1 MGNRA
6 DFFNV
11 KEERKMKK
19 IAIWAALGLLV
30 TVFTLPAAAMEY
42 SFGGYWRTRGYANR
56 NFTGYDKDKINDQAG
71 KDARITLIDTRSRLF
86 FTAAVNENL
95 KFVNGF
101 EMNATWGDG
110 SMPIVGDDGKTVV
123 GKGKNYGGIGAD
135 GSTFEIK
142 HSYADYNLGPMNFKV
157 GVQPAVLARGLLF
170 DDDFAGAVVSFEG
183 EGVSVPVTWMRAFD
197 IDRINKRDVNY
208 FVISPSFSAGE
219 SLKVNPFGMYVY
231 SDNARGW
238 SETSDY
244 DKMDMYYAGLNIDAS
259 LGMASLWLT
268 GIYQGG
274 SADLASD
281 TNRSVDFAAYLG
293 AAGAKV
299 DFGPADVHGQFFYAT
314 GQDPDEKDKTN
325 FWVPAGQSYYWSE
338 IMGYGIFDT
347 QVSAGSPGDQI
358 GNIMAANLGT
368 TIRPTESLEIAL
380 DAWYAKLA
388 EDKDIAGAA
397 VEDELGWE
405 ANVRITYTLVKG
417 LNLDVV
423 GAYLF
428 AGDGVYKGPDDA
440 DPYEIGSQLSLSF

>member
-1 MGNRA
+1 
-6 DFFNV
+6 
-11 KEERKMKK
+11 MKK
-19 IAIWAALGLLV
+19 IAIWAAVGLLV

-101 EMNATWGDG
+101 EMNAVWGDN
-110 SMPIVGDDGKTVV
+110 S
-123 GKGKNYGGIGAD
+123 NYGDIGAD
-135 GSTFEIK
+135 GTKFEIK
-142 HSYADYNLGPMNFKV
+142 HSYADFNLGPVNAKV
-157 GVQPAVLARGLLF
+157 GVQPAVFARGLLF

-197 IDRINKRDVNY
+197 IDKDHKRDVNY
-208 FVISPSFSAGE
+208 FAVSPSFSAGGV
-219 SLKVNPFGMYVY
+219 SINPFGLYVY

-238 SETSDY
+238 EKTAAY
-244 DKMDMYYAGLNIDAS
+244 DKMDMYYAGLNVDAS
-259 LGMASLWLT
+259 LGLASLWLT

-274 SADLASD
+274 SADLASNPD
-281 TNRSVDFAAYLG
+281 TSVDFSAYLG

-338 IMGYGIFDT
+338 IMGYGIFDA
-347 QVSAGSPGDQI
+347 QVSTGSPADQI

-368 TIRPTESLEIAL
+368 TIRPTECLEIAI

-388 EDKDIAGAA
+388 EDKDSTGAA
-397 VEDELGWE
+397 IEDELGWE

-428 AGDGVYKGPDDA
+428 AGDGTYKGPDDA

>member
-1 MGNRA
+1 
-6 DFFNV
+6 
-11 KEERKMKK
+11 MKK
-19 IAIWAALGLLV
+19 VAIWAAVGLLV

-56 NFTGYDKDKINDQAG
+56 NFTGYDKDKISDPVLKQAG
-71 KDARITLIDTRSRLF
+71 KDARITWIDTRSRLF
-86 FTAAVNENL
+86 FTAAINENL

-110 SMPIVGDDGKTVV
+110 SMPTVGDDGKTVV

-142 HSYADYNLGPMNFKV
+142 HSYADYNLGPMNVKV
-157 GVQPAVLARGLLF
+157 GVQPGYFARGFLF
-170 DDDFAGAVVSFEG
+170 DDDFAGAVVSYEG

-197 IDRINKRDVNY
+197 IDKLHKRDVNY
-208 FVISPSFSAGE
+208 FAVSPSFSAGGV
-219 SLKVNPFGMYVY
+219 SINPFGLYVY

-238 SETSDY
+238 EKTAAY
-244 DKMDMYYAGLNIDAS
+244 DKMDMYYAGLNIDAT

-274 SADLASD
+274 SADLASNPD
-281 TNRSVDFAAYLG
+281 TSVDFSAYLG

-314 GQDPDEKDKTN
+314 GQDADKSDEKDKTN

-338 IMGYGIFDT
+338 IMGYGIFDA
-347 QVSAGSPGDQI
+347 QFSASAPGDQI

-368 TIRPTESLEIAL
+368 TIRPTESLEIAI

-388 EDKDIAGAA
+388 EDKVRKISKKDVVI
-397 VEDELGWE
+397 ENIDDELGWE

-417 LNLDVV
+417 LKLDLV

-428 AGDGVYKGPDDA
+428 AGDGVYNGPDDA

>member
-1 MGNRA
+1 
-6 DFFNV
+6 
-11 KEERKMKK
+11 
-19 IAIWAALGLLV
+19 
-30 TVFTLPAAAMEY
+30 
-42 SFGGYWRTRGYANR
+42 
-56 NFTGYDKDKINDQAG
+56 
-71 KDARITLIDTRSRLF
+71 
-86 FTAAVNENL
+86 
-95 KFVNGF
+95 
-101 EMNATWGDG
+101 
-110 SMPIVGDDGKTVV
+110 
-123 GKGKNYGGIGAD
+123 
-135 GSTFEIK
+135 
-142 HSYADYNLGPMNFKV
+142 MNFKV
-157 GVQPAVLARGLLF
+157 GVQPTVLARGLLF

-197 IDRINKRDVNY
+197 MDKLHKRDVNY
-208 FVISPSFSAGE
+208 FAVSPSFGAGG
-219 SLKVNPFGMYVY
+219 VNINPFGMYVY

-238 SETSDY
+238 EKTAEY

-274 SADLASD
+274 SADLAINPD
-281 TNRSVDFAAYLG
+281 TSVDFSAYLG

-314 GQDPDEKDKTN
+314 GQDPDEKDNTK

-358 GNIMAANLGT
+358 GNIMAANIGT

-388 EDKDIAGAA
+388 EDKDITGAA
-397 VEDELGWE
+397 IDDELGWE

-428 AGDGVYKGPDDA
+428 AGDGVYKGPNDA

>member
-1 MGNRA
+1 
-6 DFFNV
+6 
-11 KEERKMKK
+11 MKK
-19 IAIWAALGLLV
+19 IAIWATVGLLV
-30 TVFTLPAAAMEY
+30 TVFTLPAGAMEY
-42 SFGGYWRTRGYANR
+42 SFGGYWRTRGYTNR
-56 NFTGYDKDKINDQAG
+56 NFTGYDKDKISNSAMKQAG
-71 KDARITLIDTRSRLF
+71 RDADITWIDTRSRLF
-86 FTAAVNENL
+86 FTASVNENL

-101 EMNATWGDG
+101 EMNAIWGDG
-110 SMPIVGDDGKTVV
+110 STDNSR
-123 GKGKNYGGIGAD
+123 KNYGGIGAD

-142 HSYADYNLGPMNFKV
+142 HSYADFNLGPVNAKV
-157 GVQPAVLARGLLF
+157 GVQPGFLGRGFLF
-170 DDDFAGAVVSFEG
+170 DDDFAGAVVSYEG
-183 EGVSVPVTWMRAFD
+183 EGVSLPLIWMRAFD
-197 IDRINKRDVNY
+197 IDKINKRDVNY
-208 FVISPSFSAGE
+208 FAFSPSFSAGE
-219 SLKVNPFGMYVY
+219 SLTVNPFGMYVY

-238 SETSDY
+238 EKTAAY

-274 SADLASD
+274 SADLASN
-281 TNRSVDFAAYLG
+281 TNTSVDFSAYLG

-299 DFGPADVHGQFFYAT
+299 DFGPADVHGQFFYAS
-314 GQDPDEKDKTN
+314 GQDPDEKDNTR

-368 TIRPTESLEIAL
+368 TIRPAESLEIAL

-388 EDKDIAGAA
+388 EEKDNSNGT
-397 VEDELGWE
+397 VPGEDELGWE

-428 AGDGVYKGPDDA
+428 AGDAVYKGPNDA